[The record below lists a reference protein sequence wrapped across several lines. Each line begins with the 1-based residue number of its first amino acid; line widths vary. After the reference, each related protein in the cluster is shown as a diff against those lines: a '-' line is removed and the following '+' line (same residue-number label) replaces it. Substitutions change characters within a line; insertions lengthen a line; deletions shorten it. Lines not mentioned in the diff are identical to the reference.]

1 MKLVYRM
8 EGAKFMDPLQKPI
21 TNEVTEI
28 NDRLSAAL
36 AVLDALPGLNPE
48 LATTGHGTDGGIP
61 QVRAL
66 LEQAQADLLRVS
78 STVQDQV
85 SRQSQLATALTESED
100 RFKIITDAYPV
111 AIGISSLDGKLIYL
125 NRVYEHLYDYTLE
138 EISKLNAN
146 DLYNDPADRL
156 AWLKILKE
164 KGSVRDFEVQLKRKD
179 GSLFWASLTATPCSY
194 AGEPSVIGTI
204 VDITQHKQIETSLH
218 EHQERFSTIFDGS
231 PYALSLTKMPEG
243 TLVEVNNAF
252 LDLFGVSHE
261 EAIGKTGSELN
272 IADEAS
278 RRQAAANLKKDGYV
292 RDLEVSRRSR
302 TGEPLV
308 LSLSMNWITLGA
320 DRYVLTTV
328 RDITAQKRAEQA
340 LADIHQVAEIERQ
353 RLTAV
358 MQALPVG
365 VAIVDE
371 KGGNIQGNQTFEQ
384 IWGGPRPAAAN
395 VSDYQ
400 VFKAW
405 WVESGEQVKPEEW
418 ASAQA
423 VQKGVTVTGQLM
435 KIQRFDGTTAYI
447 HNSGAPIFD
456 EQGKVVGCAVA
467 IQDITELKQ
476 RENEIRLLN
485 RTLKALS
492 SSNQAMIHA
501 VDEKA
506 FLEQTCRIIVE
517 DCGFAMVWIG
527 FAENDKQK
535 SVRPAASAG
544 FEQGYL
550 DQLNI
555 TWANNA
561 RGRGPTG
568 TAIRT
573 KKPSRCNNMLTDPKF
588 APWRAA
594 ALERGY
600 ASSIV
605 LPLIAGDRAFGALNI
620 YSREPEDFTD
630 DEEKLLMEL
639 AGDLAFGI
647 TTLRLKAEQ
656 ARAEEALRK
665 SEERYRSL
673 FDNLTE
679 GFALHEIVCDAKGQ
693 PCDYRFLEVNPTF
706 ERLTHLDRKNII
718 GQLASRVL
726 PGLEPSWV
734 QNYGHVTLTGEPIE
748 FDQFTQV
755 LDRHFRVYAYRPA
768 PNQFATIF
776 TDVTEQKQIERQL
789 NSVAEKYATLFNSTS
804 DGVWI
809 HNLDGVILEV
819 NQAYCDMSGYTCDE
833 LINMPVSKVEA
844 VETVREIDQHIR
856 KLLDQKGHDR
866 FETKH
871 RRKDGTLFD
880 VDITALYF
888 EQEGGRIAIFVRD
901 ITERKQAEE
910 AIHRSETMLRAVIDQ
925 MPSGVTVR
933 DAQTGNLLL
942 ANNRS
947 REIMGQ
953 LADDTAQFTIYQGL
967 HSDGKPYK
975 PGEWPINRSMT
986 TGETVNSEEIECV
999 RNDGSHITLS
1009 MSAAPVYDDHGN
1021 VIIGIGVFHDITER
1035 KRAEEHL
1042 AYLASFP
1049 ENNPRPIV
1057 EVDIYGHIHYI
1068 NPAASRLF
1076 PDLVDKKLAHNWLID
1091 WNIVVE
1097 YFTHDRFGILV
1108 RDVSI
1113 GERYYEQSLNY
1124 ISPKGVIRIYGL
1136 DITDR
1141 KRAERALN
1149 EARDELEQR
1158 VTERTQELNIANSQ
1172 LRAEVAQR
1180 QKIQTE
1186 LESSLQELQVIE
1198 EELRN
1203 NNEMLIDAQKVLD
1216 GERQRYQDLFDFAP
1230 DGYLVT
1236 DGNGLIHEANQ
1247 FAASLLQISHQS
1259 LIGKPLIVFVA
1270 RDDHPAFTHQLITL
1284 QNDRNIQSLELK
1296 LLPRNGQQITAA
1308 VTVASAKD
1316 RDGKDTLR
1324 WTIRDITDRIRAE
1337 EIIHQNSVR
1346 NAVLSDISESLAEAS
1361 LDEKAILDIV
1371 VKSAASLVG
1380 DSCVINIASPDGRR
1394 LSPVAWYHTR
1404 PETLELMNSL
1414 FARTT
1419 DSNGDG
1425 LSRRVFET
1433 SQPVLITKADAE
1445 LLASIP
1451 ESYREYIQQLGL
1463 ESMLIVPL
1471 KIGNKAIGT
1480 ISLVRNVTDHPYTSE
1495 DQALLEILAN
1505 RTAQTIHNARLYQ
1518 ELQDSLRKELET
1530 HDQLVQAEKF
1540 SAVGRLLASIT
1551 HEINNPLQ
1559 TIKNCLY
1566 LSQMDTPAGTPAADA
1581 LNMAAA
1587 ETNRLSNLVAQLRE
1601 MYRPPTI
1608 GQSHPVDLP
1617 ALLGE
1622 VQNLLAGYLQEKHV
1636 VWQLTP
1642 PDPQMFAESI
1652 IEGVPDQLKQV
1663 FLNICLNSID
1673 AMEPDGGNI
1682 LINFKK
1688 SDEGDLAGIRFRDT
1702 GSGIPKEVKDKL
1714 FEPFITTKEKGLGLG
1729 LVICYDIIHKHNGS
1743 IEVLSEPG
1751 RGAEFTIWLPLKR
1764 NPM

>member
-1 MKLVYRM
+1 
-8 EGAKFMDPLQKPI
+8 MDPLQKPI
-21 TNEVTEI
+21 TNKVAEI
-28 NDRLSAAL
+28 EMRISEAIAILNAFPGQNLDLVSPSSA
-36 AVLDALPGLNPE
+36 
-48 LATTGHGTDGGIP
+48 TGAGI
-61 QVRAL
+61 QQARAM
-66 LEQAQADLLRVS
+66 LEQARADLQQVNL
-78 STVQDQV
+78 TVKDQLSV
-85 SRQSQLATALTESED
+85 QSQLAAALSESEA
-100 RFKIITDAYPV
+100 RFKLITDAFPV
-111 AIGISSLDGKLIYL
+111 AVGISSLDGRLIYL

-138 EISKLNAN
+138 EISRLNAN
-146 DLYNDPADRL
+146 DLYNDPQDRL
-156 AWLKILKE
+156 TWLKLLK
-164 KGSVRDFEVQLKRKD
+164 KNGIVRDFEVQLKRKD
-179 GSLFWASLTATPCSY
+179 GSLFWASLTATRCNY
-194 AGEPSVIGTI
+194 AGQPAVIGTI
-204 VDITQHKQIETSLH
+204 LDITRRKQIEANLS
-218 EHQERFSTIFDGS
+218 ENEERFSIIFNDS
-231 PYALSLTKMPEG
+231 PYALSLTQMPEG

-252 LDLFGVSHE
+252 LALFAITRQ
-261 EAIGKTGSELN
+261 EAIGKTEAELN

-278 RRQAAANLKKDGYV
+278 RLQVAANLQKDGYV
-292 RDLEVSRRSR
+292 RDFECNRHSKS
-302 TGEPLV
+302 GEMLV
-308 LSLSMNWITLGA
+308 LALSLDWISLGA
-320 DRYVLTTV
+320 KKYVLTTI
-328 RDITAQKRAEQA
+328 RDITAQKHAEQD
-340 LADIHQVAEIERQ
+340 LATLHQAAEIQHQ
-353 RLTAV
+353 RLVAV

-365 VAIVDE
+365 VALVDE
-371 KGGNIQGNQTFEQ
+371 QGGNILGNQAFEK
-384 IWGGPRPAAAN
+384 IWGDPRPSTTT
-395 VSDYQ
+395 VSDYHAY
-400 VFKAW
+400 KAW
-405 WVESGEQVKPEEW
+405 WVESGELVKPEEW

-423 VQKGVTVTGQLM
+423 VQKGLTVTGQLM
-435 KIQRFDGTTAYI
+435 KIQRFDGATAYI

-492 SSNQAMIHA
+492 NSNQAMIHA
-501 VDEKA
+501 VDEKE

-527 FAENDKQK
+527 FAENDKHK
-535 SVRPAASAG
+535 SVHPVASAG

-555 TWANNA
+555 TWANTA

-647 TTLRLKAEQ
+647 TTLRLRAEQ
-656 ARAEEALRK
+656 ARAEDALRK
-665 SEERYRSL
+665 SEQRYRSL
-673 FDNLTE
+673 FDNMTE
-679 GFALHEIVCDAKGQ
+679 GFALHEIICDGYGQ

-706 ERLTHLDRKNII
+706 ERFTGLERQNII
-718 GQLASRVL
+718 GRLASQVL
-726 PGLEPSWV
+726 PGLEPTWV
-734 QNYGHVTLTGEPIE
+734 QNYGQVALTGNAIE
-748 FDQFTQV
+748 FDQFTQI
-755 LDRHFRVYAYRPA
+755 LGRHFRVYAYRPA
-768 PNQFATIF
+768 PSQFATIF
-776 TDVTEQKQIERQL
+776 TDITGQKQIERQL
-789 NSVAEKYATLFNSTS
+789 TTVAEKYATLFNSTS

-809 HNLDGVILEV
+809 HNLDGIILEV
-819 NQAYCDMSGYTCDE
+819 NQAYCEMSGYACDE

-844 VETVREIDQHIR
+844 VESAPEIAQHIR

-888 EQEGGRIAIFVRD
+888 DQEGGRIAIFVRD

-910 AIHRSETMLRAVIDQ
+910 AIRRSEAMLRAVIDQ

-933 DAQTGNLLL
+933 DAKTGSLLL

-947 REIMGQ
+947 REILGQ
-953 LADDTAQFTIYQGL
+953 LAANTSQFTIYQGF
-967 HSDGKPYK
+967 HPDGRPYK
-975 PGEWPINRSMT
+975 PGEWPVNRSMA
-986 TGETVNSEEIECV
+986 TGESINAEEIECV

-1009 MSAAPVYDDHGN
+1009 MSAAPIYDDHGN

-1076 PDLVDKKLAHNWLID
+1076 PDLADKRLTHSWLVD
-1091 WNIVVE
+1091 WNIVVD
-1097 YFTHDRFGILV
+1097 YFTQDRFGILM
-1108 RDVSI
+1108 RDVAVN
-1113 GERYYEQSLNY
+1113 ERFYEQSMNY
-1124 ISPKGVIRIYGL
+1124 VSPQGLIRIYGL
-1136 DITDR
+1136 DITER
-1141 KRAERALN
+1141 KRAEKALRQ
-1149 EARDELEQR
+1149 ARDELEQR
-1158 VTERTQELNIANSQ
+1158 VTERTQELNIVNNQ
-1172 LRAEVAQR
+1172 LRAEVSER
-1180 QKIQTE
+1180 QKIQTD

-1203 NNEMLIDAQKVLD
+1203 NNEMLIDAQKVLE

-1236 DGNGLIHEANQ
+1236 DGNGQILEANQ

-1270 RDDHPAFTHQLITL
+1270 RDDHPVFTHQLINL
-1284 QNDRNIQSLELK
+1284 KNDRDIQSLELK
-1296 LLPRNGQQITAA
+1296 LLPRNGREITTAA
-1308 VTVASAKD
+1308 TVASAKD
-1316 RDGKDTLR
+1316 RNGKDTLR

-1337 EIIHQNSVR
+1337 EIIRQNSVR

-1380 DSCVINIASPDGRR
+1380 DSCVINIASPDGQQ
-1394 LSPVAWYHTR
+1394 LSPSAWYHTR
-1404 PETLELMNSL
+1404 SETQELMNTL
-1414 FARTT
+1414 FSKTT
-1419 DSNGDG
+1419 NPRGDG

-1433 SQPVLITKADAE
+1433 SQPVLIAEADDKQ
-1445 LLASIP
+1445 LAGIP
-1451 ESYREYIQQLGL
+1451 EGYREYIKLVGI

-1471 KIGNKAIGT
+1471 QVGNKTIGT
-1480 ISLVRNVTDHPYTSE
+1480 ISLVRNGKDHPYSSE
-1495 DQALLEILAN
+1495 DQALLEIIAN

-1518 ELQDSLRKELET
+1518 ELQNALRKELET

-1540 SAVGRLLASIT
+1540 AAVGRLLASIT

-1566 LSQMDTPAGTPAADA
+1566 LSQMDTPPGTPASDA

-1601 MYRPPTI
+1601 MYRPPTV
-1608 GQSHPVDLP
+1608 GQSRPVNLP

-1622 VQNLLAGYLQEKHV
+1622 VQTLLASYLQEKHV
-1636 VWQLTP
+1636 SWQLTL
-1642 PDPQMFAESI
+1642 PDPNLLADST

-1682 LINFKK
+1682 IINFKV
-1688 SDEGDLAGIRFRDT
+1688 SDEKGLAGISFKDT
-1702 GSGIPKEVKDKL
+1702 GPGIAKEVQDKL

-1729 LVICYDIIHKHNGS
+1729 LVICYDIIHKHNGN
-1743 IEVLSEPG
+1743 IEVFSEPG
-1751 RGAEFTIWLPLKR
+1751 RGAQFTIWLPVKR
-1764 NPM
+1764 KDV